1 MLASSFKYFHSSG
14 RQVHHIQIWLCVNH
28 TDSIITIK
36 ETLPSIDF
44 LCQEETFRSLPP
56 YTHTH
61 SNTTP
66 KSNSHF
72 MITCITSYTYF
83 SRTDISSWFH
93 TSLYTEGKT
102 FGRVL
107 GERSRTEGTTDPPGT
122 PVPSCPPGC
131 WTASSYCVVDTA
143 WQQTDPFQLVKKVK
157 KCLCHKIVISF
168 CWLLA

>member
-1 MLASSFKYFHSSG
+1 MPRRNF
-14 RQVHHIQIWLCVNH
+14 
-28 TDSIITIK
+28 
-36 ETLPSIDF
+36 P
-44 LCQEETFRSLPP
+44 LPP
-56 YTHTH
+56 SLHTHTH

-83 SRTDISSWFH
+83 SRTDISLWFH
-93 TSLYTEGKT
+93 MSLYTEGQT
-102 FGRVL
+102 FGRVP

-157 KCLCHKIVISF
+157 KCLCHKTVISF

>member
-1 MLASSFKYFHSSG
+1 MYFYSSG
-14 RQVHHIQIWLCVNH
+14 MQVHHIQIWLCVNH

-44 LCQEETFRSLPP
+44 LCREKNFRSLSP

-93 TSLYTEGKT
+93 TSLYTGGQT
-102 FGRVL
+102 FGRVQR
-107 GERSRTEGTTDPPGT
+107 ECSWTEGTTGPPGT
-122 PVPSCPPGC
+122 PALSCPPGC
-131 WTASSYCVVDTA
+131 WTASSCCVVDTA
-143 WQQTDPFQLVKKVK
+143 WQQMDPFQLDKKVK
-157 KCLCHKIVISF
+157 KCLCHKIATSF
-168 CWLLA
+168 CLLLA